1 MTSSA
6 SFLLYLVR
14 LGIHPDA
21 ELMPTPPDVDWGAVS
36 ELASEQ
42 KVKAIAWD
50 GYARLYDAGMV
61 TVDMDK
67 KEVKG
72 PWLAEIYESYERR
85 YPVYRATIGHLASFF
100 AQHGIRMMVLK
111 GYGLS
116 LNYPV
121 PEHRPSGDVD
131 FWTFGEAERVDL
143 VLEGLGIPLSG
154 SPEHHTTF
162 HIEDQLFEHHHNFL
176 SADAHPSSKVVEARL
191 KELATQGFETVD
203 IDGQQIF
210 LPSPDFNA
218 LFLLRHAASHLAG
231 SKINIRQI
239 LDWGMF
245 VQKYHGR
252 IDWRALEAF
261 VESTRTTAIY
271 QILNGIC
278 VDYLGFSQEVFPAVS
293 SAVLPAG
300 RHPLESRVLEDI
312 LCPEFSAPCPT
323 FILSQ
328 WLWRLR
334 RWLHRMW
341 KLRLVYPES
350 LVRTFFVRLGTHLTH
365 PGALRM

>member
-1 MTSSA
+1 MTPTSTI
-6 SFLLYLVR
+6 LLHLVR
-14 LGIHPDA
+14 IGIHPDA
-21 ELMPTPPDVDWGAVS
+21 DLMPTPPDVDWVAVS
-36 ELASEQ
+36 VLASEQ
-42 KVKAIAWD
+42 MVTAFALD
-50 GYARLYDAGMV
+50 GYSKLFEAGMV

-67 KEVKG
+67 SLKKQWIGQV
-72 PWLAEIYESYERR
+72 IQSYEWK
-85 YPVYRATIGHLASFF
+85 YPTYRATIGHLASVF
-100 AQHGIRMMVLK
+100 AQRGIRMMVLK

-121 PEHRPSGDVD
+121 PEHRPCGDVD
-131 FWTFGEAERVDL
+131 FWTFGEAERADR
-143 VLEGLGIPLSG
+143 VLEELGIPLSG

-162 HIEDQLFEHHHNFL
+162 HFEGQYFEHHHNFV
-176 SADAHPSSKVVEARL
+176 SAEAHPSSKIVEARL
-191 KELATQGFETVD
+191 KELAAQEGETVD

-245 VQKYHGR
+245 VQKYHDR
-252 IDWRALEAF
+252 IDWKSLEAF

-278 VDYLGFSQEVFPAVS
+278 VDYLGFSPEVF
-293 SAVLPAG
+293 PAG

-341 KLRLVYPES
+341 KLKLVYPEP
-350 LVRTFFVRLGTHLTH
+350 LVRTFFARLMTHLMH
-365 PGALRM
+365 PGTLKM

>member
-1 MTSSA
+1 MTPAS
-6 SFLLYLVR
+6 SFLLQLVR

-21 ELMPTPPDVDWGAVS
+21 ELAPTPPDVDWEAVS

-50 GYARLYDAGMV
+50 GYARLYEAGMV
-61 TVDMDK
+61 TVDMDEK
-67 KEVKG
+67 MVKG
-72 PWLAEIYESYERR
+72 PWLAAVYETFVRK
-85 YPVYRATIGHLASFF
+85 YPVYRATIGHLASVF

-121 PEHRPSGDVD
+121 PEHRPCGDVD
-131 FWTFGEAERVDL
+131 FWTFGEAERADRL
-143 VLEGLGIPLSG
+143 LEELGISLNG

-162 HIEDQLFEHHHNFL
+162 HFEDQYFEHHHNFV
-176 SADAHPSSKVVEARL
+176 SADAHPSSKVVEVRL

-245 VQKYHGR
+245 VQKYHDR
-252 IDWRALEAF
+252 IDRKALETFA
-261 VESTRTTAIY
+261 ESTRTTAIY

-278 VDYLGFSQEVFPAVS
+278 VDYLGFSPEVFPAGPPGVF
-293 SAVLPAG
+293 PAG

-323 FILSQ
+323 SLLSQ

-334 RWLHRMW
+334 RWLHRTW

-365 PGALRM
+365 PGALKM

>member
-1 MTSSA
+1 MNSS
-6 SFLLYLVR
+6 SEILLHLVR

-21 ELMPTPPDVDWGAVS
+21 ELAPTPADVDWAAVA
-36 ELASEQ
+36 ELAAEQ
-42 KVKAIAWD
+42 KVTAIAWD
-50 GYARLYDAGMV
+50 GYARLYEAGMV
-61 TVDMDK
+61 TVDMDRSLK
-67 KEVKG
+67 KQ
-72 PWLAEIYESYERR
+72 WLAMVYQSFELR
-85 YPVYRATIGHLASFF
+85 YPEYRAKIGHLASFF

-121 PEHRPSGDVD
+121 PMHRPCGDVD
-131 FWTFGEAERVDL
+131 FWTFGEAERADQ
-143 VLEGLGIPLSG
+143 VLADELGIQVKG

-162 HIEDQLFEHHHNFL
+162 HFEDQYFEHHHNFV
-176 SADAHPSSKVVEARL
+176 SAHAHPSSKVVEARL

-231 SKINIRQI
+231 SEINIRQI

-245 VQKYHGR
+245 VKKYRDR
-252 IDWRALEAF
+252 IDWKALEAF

-278 VDYLGFSQEVFPAVS
+278 VDFLGFSPAVF
-293 SAVLPAG
+293 PAG

-334 RWLHRMW
+334 RWLHRTW

-365 PGALRM
+365 PEELKM

>member
-1 MTSSA
+1 MLPAS
-6 SFLLYLVR
+6 SFLLQLVHI
-14 LGIHPDA
+14 GIHPDA
-21 ELMPTPPDVDWGAVS
+21 DLMPTPADIDWAAVS
-36 ELASEQ
+36 VLASEQ
-42 KVKAIAWD
+42 MVTAITLD
-50 GYARLYDAGMV
+50 GYSKLFEAGMV

-67 KEVKG
+67 QLKKQWIGQV
-72 PWLAEIYESYERR
+72 LQSYEWK
-85 YPVYRATIGHLASFF
+85 YPTYRATIGHLASVF

-121 PEHRPSGDVD
+121 PEHRPCGDVD
-131 FWTFGEAERVDL
+131 FWTFGEAERADR
-143 VLEGLGIPLSG
+143 VLEELGISLNG
-154 SPEHHTTF
+154 APEHHTTF
-162 HIEDQLFEHHHNFL
+162 HIEDQLFEHHHNFV

-218 LFLLRHAASHLAG
+218 LFLLRHAASHFAG
-231 SKINIRQI
+231 SRINIRQI

-245 VQKYHGR
+245 VQKYHDR
-252 IDWRALEAF
+252 IDWKALEAF
-261 VESTRTTAIY
+261 VDSTRTTAIC

-278 VDYLGFSQEVFPAVS
+278 VDYLGFSPSVFPT
-293 SAVLPAG
+293 G
-300 RHPLESRVLEDI
+300 RHPQESRVLEDI
-312 LCPEFSAPCPT
+312 LCPEFSTPCPT

-334 RWLHRMW
+334 RWLHRTW
-341 KLRLVYPES
+341 KLKLVYPES
-350 LVRTFFVRLGTHLTH
+350 LVRTFFVRLGAHLRH
-365 PGALRM
+365 PGEWKM

>member
-1 MTSSA
+1 MTPTSTI
-6 SFLLYLVR
+6 LLHLVR
-14 LGIHPDA
+14 IGIHPDA
-21 ELMPTPPDVDWGAVS
+21 DLMPTPPDVDWVAVS
-36 ELASEQ
+36 VLASEQ
-42 KVKAIAWD
+42 MVTAFALD
-50 GYARLYDAGMV
+50 GYSKLFEAGMV

-67 KEVKG
+67 SLKKQWIGQV
-72 PWLAEIYESYERR
+72 IQSYEWK
-85 YPVYRATIGHLASFF
+85 YPTYRATIGHLASVF
-100 AQHGIRMMVLK
+100 AQRGIRMMVLK

-121 PEHRPSGDVD
+121 PEHRPCGDVD
-131 FWTFGEAERVDL
+131 FWTFGEAERADR
-143 VLEGLGIPLSG
+143 VLEEHGISLNG

-162 HIEDQLFEHHHNFL
+162 HFEDQLFEHHHNFL
-176 SADAHPSSKVVEARL
+176 SSETHPSSKVAEARL

-245 VQKYHGR
+245 VQKNHDW
-252 IDWRALEAF
+252 IDWNALEAF

-278 VDYLGFSQEVFPAVS
+278 VNYLGFSPAVF
-293 SAVLPAG
+293 PAG

-312 LCPEFSAPCPT
+312 LSPEFSDLCPT

-334 RWLHRMW
+334 RWLHRTW

-365 PGALRM
+365 PGALKM

>member
-14 LGIHPDA
+14 LGIHPGA
-21 ELMPTPPDVDWGAVS
+21 ELAPTPADVDWEAVS

-50 GYARLYDAGMV
+50 GYARLYEAGMV

-85 YPVYRATIGHLASFF
+85 YPVYRETIGHLASFF
-100 AQHGIRMMVLK
+100 ARHGIRMMVLK

-121 PEHRPSGDVD
+121 PEHRPCGDVD
-131 FWTFGEAERVDL
+131 FWTFGEAERADR
-143 VLEGLGIPLSG
+143 VLEELGISLNG
-154 SPEHHTTF
+154 APEHHTTF
-162 HIEDQLFEHHHNFL
+162 HIEDQLFEHHHNFV

-218 LFLLRHAASHLAG
+218 LFLLRHAASHFAG
-231 SKINIRQI
+231 SRINIRQI

-245 VQKYHGR
+245 VQKYHDR
-252 IDWRALEAF
+252 IDWKALEAF
-261 VESTRTTAIY
+261 VDSTRTTAIC

-278 VDYLGFSQEVFPAVS
+278 VDYLGFSPSVFPT
-293 SAVLPAG
+293 G
-300 RHPLESRVLEDI
+300 RHPQESRVLEDI
-312 LCPEFSAPCPT
+312 LCPEFSTPCPT

-334 RWLHRMW
+334 RWLHRTW
-341 KLRLVYPES
+341 KLKLVYPES
-350 LVRTFFVRLGTHLTH
+350 LVRTFFVRLGAHLRH
-365 PGALRM
+365 PGEWKM